1 MPVIRLR
8 SLFLL
13 PVLLGYGLLLPANAA
28 AQPFTIDSPTTGSFF
43 EGVTSVTVTGTMPDW
58 MNIQTAS
65 INGIPVTIGAN
76 FSVAVPVDPLLVMNR
91 ITMDVTISP
100 PGPFGSDWRE
110 SRMVVVGDGVTTGF
124 VLDGAASPDG
134 AILRIGDTGLA
145 QIAPIVESLSSD
157 ALDVSELITGQNP
170 IAQGTFGII
179 PYTANAVEV
188 GFGGFGLAV
197 DSVVGGMDTDI
208 QIDDF
213 FIEVDLELGFLGSCT
228 LEVETTTA
236 NLTGSYDLQP
246 LASDPSFV
254 DVNLTTPVGVS
265 LAGFTSQFVSG
276 ICNDPLIGDIVNLII
291 GQGDIQQLMQDGF
304 EDNLSDPDGAGPLDS
319 PLAAA
324 IEQALAGISIAGPV
338 GEALDGTFDST
349 ITSVDEDDDGLS
361 IIADAAIY
369 ATTPDPLAPDLPASY
384 TVSEPVPTFG
394 VLTPVQQLSYGMA
407 FSISTSAMNQLLK
420 TQIENGLLRQTVDE
434 FLGFP
439 LTVGVLQLFLPGL
452 AGVGLPNNTPLE
464 FDIAPR
470 MAPLLTGAAGP
481 GGELT
486 EMKIGALGVVL
497 NAAGF
502 PLPLLVIEIDLDAGL
517 DLNFTQ
523 QGLEFALNTAGAQID
538 VTVLFSLLAATDAEI
553 VTTFEQ
559 LFPFFAADLENAIDA
574 FPVPSLLGLEL
585 APVEVSR
592 LGGGYL
598 GLFADLTLAPA
609 PTIENVVF
617 TDLSSGD
624 FQQSGGCWLREWR
637 HRVSGA
643 QLGNVLTAN
652 ARGMLGADAGCTT
665 NDASSNATLHHRVNF
680 DVVGNGQLWE
690 LYIDHDIMGAMDRIS
705 DGYNDGFGFQDGGGT
720 ATVGTVFGSWSI
732 AGGASGTF
740 DITPSATH
748 ISDGIGGGSNDEDV
762 PFSGSNGIT
771 LQGGS
776 TGASV
781 ELEFSVN
788 LDAFSNSNIAFP
800 TANGDEMAI
809 RLGKNDTIDNNFTAG
824 SYPGMGSRNIADD
837 GHFTNVELVPLPE
850 PGPLLSLAAGAC
862 VLQVLARRRRL
873 RRER

>member
-8 SLFLL
+8 SLQRLL
-13 PVLLGYGLLLPANAA
+13 LLLGSSALLAANAS
-28 AQPFTIDSPTTGSFF
+28 AQPFSIDSPTTGSHFS
-43 EGVTSVTVTGTMPDW
+43 GVSSVTVSGTMSDW
-58 MNIQTAS
+58 TNILTATV
-65 INGIPVTIGAN
+65 NGIPVTIGPN
-76 FSVAVPVDPLLVMNR
+76 FSVAVPVSAAQVLNR
-91 ITMDVTISP
+91 ITMDVTLVP
-100 PGPFGSDWRE
+100 GGPFGDSWRD
-110 SRMVVVGDGVTTGF
+110 SVMLVVGDG
-124 VLDGAASPDG
+124 
-134 AILRIGDTGLA
+134 LRIGDTGLG

-179 PYTANAVEV
+179 PYTANVVEV
-188 GFGGFGLAV
+188 GFAGFGLSV
-197 DSVVGGMDTDI
+197 DSVVDAVNTDI

-213 FIEVDLELGFLGSCT
+213 FLEVDLELGILGSCT

-246 LASDPSFV
+246 LASDPAFV
-254 DVNLTTPVGVS
+254 DVNLTSPVGVT

-276 ICNDPLIGDIVNLII
+276 ICNDPLIGDIVDLII

-304 EDNLSDPDGAGPLDS
+304 EDNLADPDGAGPLDS

-338 GEALDGTFDST
+338 GEALDGMFDSD

-369 ATTPDPLAPDLPASY
+369 STSPDPLAPDIPASY
-384 TVSEPVPTFG
+384 TVTEPLPTFG
-394 VLTPVQQLSYGMA
+394 TLTPDQQLPYGMA
-407 FSISTSAMNQLLK
+407 FAISTSAMNQLLK
-420 TQIENGLLRQTVDE
+420 TQIENGLLRDTLSE
-434 FLGFP
+434 FLGSP
-439 LTVGVLQLFLPGL
+439 LTVGVLSLFLPGL
-452 AGVGLPNNTPLE
+452 QALGLPPATPLE
-464 FDIAPR
+464 FSIEPQ

-486 EMKIGALGVVL
+486 EMKIGALQVTL
-497 NAAGF
+497 QS
-502 PLPLLVIEIDLDAGL
+502 PSLPIALLVIQVDLDAGL
-517 DLNFTQ
+517 DLDFTQ
-523 QGLEFALNTAGAQID
+523 AGLEFALSTAGANVD
-538 VTVLFSLLAATDAEI
+538 VTVLFNLLAASDAQL
-553 VTTFEQ
+553 VNTFQQ
-559 LFPFFAADLENAIDA
+559 LFPLFATQLESAIDA

-592 LGGGYL
+592 LGGGYI

-609 PTIENVVF
+609 PSIQNVVF

-643 QLGNVLTAN
+643 QLGNLVTAN
-652 ARGMLGADAGCTT
+652 LRGMLGADAGCTT
-665 NDASSNATLHHRVNF
+665 NDASSSATASHRINF
-680 DVVGNGQLWE
+680 DVIAAGQNWE
-690 LYIDHDIMGAMDRIS
+690 LEIDHLLMGAMDRIS

-720 ATVGTVFGSWSI
+720 ATVGTVLGTWSI
-732 AGGASGTF
+732 AGGGSGTF
-740 DITPSATH
+740 DFTPSATH

-762 PFSGSNGIT
+762 AFSGSNGVT
-771 LQGGS
+771 LAGLPVDTS
-776 TGASV
+776 I
-781 ELEFSVN
+781 ELEFSVS
-788 LDAFSNSNIAFP
+788 LDAFSNSNTAFP

-824 SYPGMGSRNIADD
+824 GYPGMGSRNIADD
-837 GHFTNVELVPLPE
+837 GHFVTVDLVPLPE
-850 PGPLLSLAAGAC
+850 PGSAVSLAAGAA
-862 VLQVLARRRRL
+862 LLRALARRRR
-873 RRER
+873 RER